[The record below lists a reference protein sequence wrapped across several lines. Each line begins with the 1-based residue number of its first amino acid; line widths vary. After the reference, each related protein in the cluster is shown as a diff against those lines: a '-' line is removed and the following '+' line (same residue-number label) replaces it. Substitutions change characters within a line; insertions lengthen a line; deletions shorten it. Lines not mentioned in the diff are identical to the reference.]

1 MLEQAQKGDNIVSA
15 RNLYG
20 GTYTMFADIL
30 PTLGI
35 DCSFVDSQEPA
46 NFAAAINENTRA
58 LFCETC
64 SNPALEISDLEA
76 IAKVAHDNGL
86 PLIVDATLRC
96 ILSSSV
102 MFFCSAVGPHA
113 PSA

>member
-1 MLEQAQKGDNIVSA
+1 MASGTSANFYAIINCAQKGDNIVSA

-64 SNPALEISDLEA
+64 SNPALEISDHIERCIAA
-76 IAKVAHDNGL
+76 IRDQQVL
-86 PLIVDATLRC
+86 DAT
-96 ILSSSV
+96 
-102 MFFCSAVGPHA
+102 
-113 PSA
+113 